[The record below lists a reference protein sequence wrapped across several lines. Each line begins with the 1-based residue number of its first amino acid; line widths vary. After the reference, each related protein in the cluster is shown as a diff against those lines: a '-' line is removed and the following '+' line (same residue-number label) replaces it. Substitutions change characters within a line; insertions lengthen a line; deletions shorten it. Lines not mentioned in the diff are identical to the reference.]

1 MPMMK
6 SIQKL
11 LLVTVVIAGTLGW
24 AMPSRADLI
33 ETTIFDN
40 TGAGGTLGSVS
51 IGSNASWAQ
60 GFQTGA
66 NEMAL
71 HRITLLL
78 ESVGSSFTVNLY
90 AASGGV
96 PSGAPLQLFPIH
108 SGDPGSLTFG
118 TPFAVERPLATPFAT
133 LTANTSYF
141 IAVEN
146 TGTVGTV
153 SWQTVTPNTTLGQA
167 SKISTVPWSS
177 SAGPELMMKLEQ
189 FEDVAAVPEPG
200 SMLFASAVFG
210 GGLLVKRWRRRK
222 A

>member
-6 SIQKL
+6 FIPKL
-11 LLVTVVIAGTLGW
+11 LLAAVVIAGTLGW

-40 TGAGGTLGSVS
+40 TGAPGTLGSQS
-51 IGSNASWAQ
+51 IGTGLSWAQ

-66 NEMAL
+66 NAMDL
-71 HRITLLL
+71 HRVSLLL
-78 ESVGSSFTVNLY
+78 ESVDASFTVNLY
-90 AASGGV
+90 TASGGV
-96 PSGAPLQLFPIH
+96 PNTLVANLHPT
-108 SGDPGSLTFG
+108 GDPGSQSFG
-118 TPFAVERPLATPFAT
+118 TPFVMLKPLAEPFTT
-133 LTANTSYF
+133 LAANTSYF

-146 TGTVGTV
+146 TNIGG
-153 SWQTVTPNTTLGQA
+153 SLAWRTVTPDTSLGRA
-167 SKISTVPWSS
+167 KKDPSTAPWSS
-177 SAGPELMMKLEQ
+177 SSGPELMMKLEQ

-200 SMLFASAVFG
+200 SMLFASAVCG